1 MEIMKKKED
10 VSMGILVKGEQRMTN
25 NEAIEIL
32 NLHNPFMTNKTILSE
47 AMDVAVKSLKN
58 SNDTA
63 IKTLEEILEEIDD
76 MSGCDNL
83 KPI

>member
-1 MEIMKKKED
+1 
-10 VSMGILVKGEQRMTN
+10 MTN

-83 KPI
+83 KPIEDIFEIIYAKLSELKGETK